1 MPSGF
6 DNPALGELLYG
17 LSSMVLFMVELK
29 DLKIALLEDKMHLG
43 YTVLE

>member
-6 DNPALGELLYG
+6 DNPPLGELLYG

-29 DLKIALLEDKMHLG
+29 DMKSTLLEDEMRLG
-43 YTVLE
+43 